1 MLAYPQPVTFGAASP
16 QRCASSYLPPPR
28 FPRLPL
34 TRSLIHIRP
43 ISAFVLAVLF
53 TSAANAADCPEVL
66 LGDYSDTADGPAVV
80 RVERVNGRVQARQ
93 KDANGQWGTAVFD
106 SPVVPPH
113 EVRRLIGPIDRSVPV
128 CGLGVQ
134 GGVLLK
140 LPVGHEYAVSSATEK
155 STVPQKAVS
164 GYLAYQA
171 SGFAVSATDLF
182 PVVRHGASPLPP
194 PIPSKA
200 TVGMEVPALP
210 VCAGQRL
217 PDMSQAAF
225 DALPSTE
232 KNGFHRMEAPAQ
244 TRFVCGQHL
253 HDLMSQATFLSPA
266 LGASR
271 GDTLYRIS
279 TLLAAGQI
287 PRNAAGEASWI
298 TASQGLLAHNRAT
311 GKETIPFQNE
321 YYALFIRDVA
331 PRLSDV
337 ADSAVNLYP
346 LVYLLKE
353 MILLPAELGTPTLK
367 ALGQKGLLR
376 RTAGAAGET
385 IAIQLLQHST
395 PTIPPETFAF
405 LLAEGGPGAANHSGV
420 MTTLIDNPS
429 AKHIQLMLNA
439 GARPAQHGWLARA
452 RANPAAASTVY
463 PLLLNA
469 AAANARSSP
478 EQARQ
483 FSDQITM
490 VLGKLLKRCP
500 TDPADWQEIDRLV
513 EQGARMRG
521 VFDNQG
527 FSETNLA
534 VYALR
539 CPDGFQALLQRG
551 LPLDANYPYP
561 DYAGK
566 RQDTPLLMY
575 VTVLL
580 EDYPPLPSTLKAMLT
595 QHNNANVR
603 PACEGC
609 NLLSPLEMAVQAGHV
624 EVVKVLLDFGADPN
638 DPNKD
643 GRPAFIRALVSNNVE
658 MLEVMNAKRKLD
670 VNRMD
675 KKTISML
682 AWANCLGAKEAAAWL
697 AREGAVSQGEALC
710 KKP

>member
-1 MLAYPQPVTFGAASP
+1 VT
-16 QRCASSYLPPPR
+16 R
-28 FPRLPL
+28 PL
-34 TRSLIHIRP
+34 IRPSTRSFIRALFRTLP
-43 ISAFVLAVLF
+43 VLVALLAVLF
-53 TSAANAADCPEVL
+53 TSAASAADCPEML
-66 LGDYSDTADGPAVV
+66 LGDYSDTADGPAIV
-80 RVERVNGRVQARQ
+80 RVESANGRVQTRQ
-93 KDANGQWGTAVFD
+93 KDANGQWSSAVFD

-113 EVRRLIGPIDRSVPV
+113 EVRRLIGPIGRSVPV

-140 LPVGHEYAVSSATEK
+140 VPVGHEYAVSSATEK
-155 STVPQKAVS
+155 STVPQKAVT
-164 GYLAYQA
+164 GYLVYQA

-182 PVVRHGASPLPP
+182 PVARQGASPLPP
-194 PIPSKA
+194 PPPSKA
-200 TVGMEVPALP
+200 AVGLEVPALP

-217 PDMSQAAF
+217 PDMNQAAF
-225 DALPSTE
+225 DALPATE
-232 KNGFHRMEAPAQ
+232 KNRFHRMEAPAQ

-253 HDLMSQATFLSPA
+253 NDLMSQDTFLSPA

-271 GDTLYRIS
+271 GDTLNRIS
-279 TLLAAGQI
+279 ALLHAGQI
-287 PRNAAGEASWI
+287 PRNAAGEAAWV

-311 GKETIPFQNE
+311 GKEAIPFQNE
-321 YYALFIRDVA
+321 YYALFIRDIA
-331 PRLSDV
+331 PHLGDA
-337 ADSAVNLYP
+337 ADNTLNLYP

-353 MILLPAELGTPTLK
+353 MILLPPELGTPALK

-376 RTAGAAGET
+376 RTSDTSGET
-385 IAIQLLQHST
+385 IAVQLLQHST

-405 LLAEGGPGAANHSGV
+405 LLAEAGPGAANHSGV
-420 MTTLIDNPS
+420 MATLIDNPS
-429 AKHIQLMLNA
+429 AERIQLMLNA
-439 GARPAQHGWLARA
+439 GAQPAQRGWLARA
-452 RANPAAASTVY
+452 RANPAAAFTVY

-478 EQARQ
+478 EQARR
-483 FSDQITM
+483 FSDEITM

-500 TDPADWQEIDRLV
+500 TELADWKEIDRLV
-513 EQGARMRG
+513 EQGARVRG
-521 VFDNQG
+521 VFDNQA

-539 CPDGFQALLQRG
+539 CPDGFEALLQRG

-561 DYAGK
+561 EYAGK

-580 EDYPPLPSTLKAMLT
+580 EDYPPQPSTLKAMLT
-595 QHNNANVR
+595 RHNNANVR

-624 EVVKVLLDFGADPN
+624 DVVKVLLDFGADPN

-643 GRPAFIRALVSNNVE
+643 GRPAFIRALVSNSVE
-658 MLEVMNAKRKLD
+658 MLQVMNAKKKLD
-670 VNRMD
+670 VHRVD
-675 KKTISML
+675 HKTISML

-697 AREGAVSQGEALC
+697 AHEGAVSQGEALC
-710 KKP
+710 QKR

>member
-1 MLAYPQPVTFGAASP
+1 
-16 QRCASSYLPPPR
+16 
-28 FPRLPL
+28 
-34 TRSLIHIRP
+34 LIHIRLLV
-43 ISAFVLAVLF
+43 AFLLAVLF
-53 TSAANAADCPEVL
+53 TTSANAADCPEVL
-66 LGDYSDTADGPAVV
+66 LGDYSDTADGTAVI
-80 RVERVNGRVQARQ
+80 RVESANDRVQMRQ
-93 KDANGQWGTAVFD
+93 KDADGQWSKAVFD
-106 SPVVPPH
+106 TSLVPPH
-113 EVRRLIGPIDRSVPV
+113 DVRKLIGPIDPSVSV
-128 CGLGVQ
+128 CGLGMH

-140 LPVGHEYAVSSATEK
+140 LPIGHEYAVSSATEK
-155 STVPQKAVS
+155 STVLQKAVT
-164 GYLAYQA
+164 GYLVYQA

-182 PVVRHGASPLPP
+182 PVARQGASPLPP
-194 PIPSKA
+194 PITSKA
-200 TVGMEVPALP
+200 AVGMEVPALP
-210 VCAGQRL
+210 VCSGQRP

-225 DALPSTE
+225 DALPSAD
-232 KNGFHRMEAPAQ
+232 KKGFHRMTAPAQ

-253 HDLMSQATFLSPA
+253 NDLMSRATFLSTA

-271 GDTLYRIS
+271 GDTLNRIS
-279 TLLAAGQI
+279 ALLHAGQV
-287 PRNAAGEASWI
+287 PRNTAGEASWV
-298 TASQGLLAHNRAT
+298 TASQGLLAHNRAI

-321 YYALFIRDVA
+321 YYALFIRHVA
-331 PRLSDV
+331 PHLSET
-337 ADSAVNLYP
+337 ADSTLNLSP

-353 MILLPAELGTPTLK
+353 MILLPPALGTPALK

-376 RTAGAAGET
+376 RTTDTSGET
-385 IAIQLLQHST
+385 IAVQLLQHST
-395 PTIPPETFAF
+395 PTIPPETFAL
-405 LLAEGGPGAANHSGV
+405 LLAEAGPDAANHSAV
-420 MTTLIDNPS
+420 MTALIDNPS
-429 AKHIQLMLNA
+429 AERIQLMLDA
-439 GARPAQHGWLARA
+439 GAQPAQHGWLARA
-452 RANPAAASTVY
+452 RSSPAAASTVY
-463 PLLLNA
+463 PMLLNA
-469 AAANARSSP
+469 AAANARSTP
-478 EQARQ
+478 EQASQ

-500 TDPADWQEIDRLV
+500 TDPADWKEIDRLV

-521 VFDNQG
+521 VFDNQA

-539 CPDGFQALLQRG
+539 CPSGFQSLLQRG
-551 LPLDANYPYP
+551 LSLDASYPYP

-580 EDYPPLPSTLKAMLT
+580 EDYPPQPSTLRAMLT

-609 NLLSPLEMAVQAGHV
+609 NPLSPLEMAVQAGHV

-643 GRPAFIRALVSNNVE
+643 GRPAFIRALVSNSVE

-670 VNRMD
+670 VNRVD

-697 AREGAVSQGEALC
+697 ARGGAVSQGEALC
-710 KKP
+710 QRR

>member
-1 MLAYPQPVTFGAASP
+1 MTRPLLRILPTLAFL
-16 QRCASSYLPPPR
+16 LP
-28 FPRLPL
+28 
-34 TRSLIHIRP
+34 
-43 ISAFVLAVLF
+43 VLF
-53 TSAANAADCPEVL
+53 TSAAKAADCPEIL
-66 LGDYSDTADGPAVV
+66 LGDYSDKAGGPAVI
-80 RVERVNGRVQARQ
+80 RLESGNGRVQMRQ
-93 KDANGQWGTAVFD
+93 KDANGQWSKTVFD
-106 SPVVPPH
+106 TALMPPH
-113 EVRRLIGPIDRSVPV
+113 EVRKLIGPVDRSVPV
-128 CGLGVQ
+128 CGLGMQ
-134 GGVLLK
+134 GGMLLK

-155 STVPQKAVS
+155 STVSQKTMS
-164 GYLAYQA
+164 GYLYYQA

-182 PVVRHGASPLPP
+182 PVTRQGASPLPSP
-194 PIPSKA
+194 PPSKA
-200 TVGMEVPALP
+200 AVGLEVAALP
-210 VCAGQRL
+210 ACAGQRL
-217 PDMSQAAF
+217 PDMNQSAF
-225 DALPSTE
+225 DALPSTD
-232 KNGFHRMEAPAQ
+232 KQWFHRMEAQAQ

-253 HDLMSQATFLSPA
+253 NDLMSQATFLSPA

-271 GDTLYRIS
+271 GDTLARIS
-279 TLLAAGQI
+279 TLLRAGQI
-287 PRNAAGEASWI
+287 PRNAAGEASWV

-311 GKETIPFQNE
+311 SKETIPFQNE
-321 YYALFIRDVA
+321 YYLLFIRDIA
-331 PRLSDV
+331 PQLSDA
-337 ADSAVNLYP
+337 ADSTANLYP

-353 MILLPAELGTPTLK
+353 MILLPPELGTPALK

-376 RTAGAAGET
+376 GTAGTSGET

-405 LLAEGGPGAANHSGV
+405 LLAEGGPAAANHSAV

-429 AKHIQLMLNA
+429 AEHIQLMLNA
-439 GARPAQHGWLARA
+439 GAQPAQHGWLARA

-490 VLGKLLKRCP
+490 VLGKLLTRCP
-500 TDPADWQEIDRLV
+500 TDPADWKEIDRLV
-513 EQGARMRG
+513 TQGARILG
-521 VFDNQG
+521 VFDNQA

-580 EDYPPLPSTLKAMLT
+580 EDYPPQPSTLKAMLT
-595 QHNNANVR
+595 QHNNANAR

-609 NLLSPLEMAVQAGHV
+609 SLLSPLEMAVQAGHAD
-624 EVVKVLLDFGADPN
+624 VVKVLLDFGADPN

-670 VNRMD
+670 VNRVD

-697 AREGAVSQGEALC
+697 AREGAVSRGEALC
-710 KKP
+710 QKR